1 MYRKAIAIGFVLL
14 FCTLFSPEEVTR
26 SKCDETNYMCAIK
39 RLQEDKREL
48 ERLHAEWDAQHSL
61 TTQESAR

>member
-26 SKCDETNYMCAIK
+26 SKCDETNYTCAIM
-39 RLQEDKREL
+39 RLQEDKKEL
-48 ERLHAEWDAQHSL
+48 QRLQTEWDAQNS
-61 TTQESAR
+61 QMNQ